1 MSGGR
6 EHNLNDTTLLPP
18 FQVLPDG
25 KTCVEHCLGKL
36 RFSGRGFMERIESNC
51 FHGTLFN
58 TWYMQKTHLPSPALF
73 AVRRKGGTTLNLL
86 SKVIIARHT
95 YTNACTVNMGGFFPA
110 ASSYENMRHST
121 SLGAPFPSC
130 AVKHRFR
137 PRSLCLRTYPVVL
150 SCKCRSSPVNE
161 FSSVRAAHEERQ
173 HFHSRCTFPICKK

>member
-1 MSGGR
+1 M
-6 EHNLNDTTLLPP
+6 
-18 FQVLPDG
+18 
-25 KTCVEHCLGKL
+25 GKL

-51 FHGTLFN
+51 FHGSLFN
-58 TWYMQKTHLPSPALF
+58 TRYMQKTHLPSPALF
-73 AVRRKGGTTLNLL
+73 AVRRKGGTTQNLL

-121 SLGAPFPSC
+121 SLGAPFPRR

-161 FSSVRAAHEERQ
+161 FSSMAPRM
-173 HFHSRCTFPICKK
+173 KKGSISSPDALSPSAKNKTSACL